1 MKQVIKVTEKAVY
14 GRILV
19 YPSCETAKKFAALLN
34 VKTFSH
40 SNLCGIEALGYNI
53 ETTKVPA

>member
-1 MKQVIKVTEKAVY
+1 MIQTIKITEKAVY

-19 YPSCETAKKFAALLN
+19 YPSCDTAKKFAALLN

-40 SNLCGIEALGYNI
+40 SNLCGIEALGYTI
-53 ETTKVPA
+53 QTEKVPA